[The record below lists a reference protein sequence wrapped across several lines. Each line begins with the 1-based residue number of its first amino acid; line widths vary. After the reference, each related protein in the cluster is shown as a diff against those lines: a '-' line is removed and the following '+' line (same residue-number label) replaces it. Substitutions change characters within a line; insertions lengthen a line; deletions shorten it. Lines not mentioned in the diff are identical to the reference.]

1 MRNISPIQE
10 WRWVLAA
17 LILVPVFQ
25 PCAHAQQARKLSP
38 KVLEVL
44 NMPLLEIKEEEDPIL
59 RIKKERFNA
68 ALKEAQARF
77 DMYKHGLTKSPD
89 LIEVG
94 ERLFGAQV
102 DLYDKAE
109 DRVRILQ
116 QQLDVYNEAE
126 GNLEKQ
132 VKEGLAPDADLEH
145 LRYNKASLQIELLTA
160 RKNLAT
166 PAASPSPEAEK
177 PGSQEAKKPNAER

>member
-1 MRNISPIQE
+1 MRKISGFRE

-17 LILVPVFQ
+17 LVLMLALQ

-44 NMPLLEIKEEEDPIL
+44 NMPLLEIKEDEDPIL
-59 RIKKERFNA
+59 RLKKERFNA
-68 ALKEAQARF
+68 ALQEAKARF
-77 DMYKHGLTKSPD
+77 DMYKLGLTKSPD

-102 DLYDKAE
+102 DLYEKPE
-109 DRVRILQ
+109 DRVRVLQ

-132 VKEGLAPDADLEH
+132 VKEGLAPEADLDH
-145 LRYNKASLQIELLTA
+145 LRYNKTSLEIELLTA
-160 RKNLAT
+160 RRDLGQPAST
-166 PAASPSPEAEK
+166 PK
-177 PGSQEAKKPNAER
+177 